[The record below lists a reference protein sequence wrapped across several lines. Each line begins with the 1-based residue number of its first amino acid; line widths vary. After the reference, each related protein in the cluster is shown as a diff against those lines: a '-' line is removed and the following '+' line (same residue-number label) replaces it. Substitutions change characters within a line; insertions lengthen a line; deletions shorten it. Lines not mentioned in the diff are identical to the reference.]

1 MSMEHTQEKSL
12 ESIILC
18 EASLIEEIKLA
29 VDAERL
35 PTQFTSFDVKKW
47 IKSDHITKSDGTPY
61 PEISTELLSNY
72 SRYTPIT
79 RKRKQKVLYASANSR
94 VFSFNPF

>member
-1 MSMEHTQEKSL
+1 MERKPGQNL
-12 ESIILC
+12 DSINLC

-47 IKSDHITKSDGTPY
+47 IKEDHITKSDGTAY
-61 PEISTELLSNY
+61 QEVTTELLFNY
-72 SRYTPIT
+72 SQHIPIT
-79 RKRKQKVLYASANSR
+79 KKRKRKVLYRSSNSR

>member
-1 MSMEHTQEKSL
+1 MEHKQDKNLDSV
-12 ESIILC
+12 ILC

-47 IKSDHITKSDGTPY
+47 MKGDHITKSDGTPY
-61 PEISTELLSNY
+61 QEVSTELLSNY
-72 SRYTPIT
+72 SQHTPIT
-79 RKRKQKVLYASANSR
+79 RKRKLKVLYSSANSR

>member
-1 MSMEHTQEKSL
+1 MERKQDL
-12 ESIILC
+12 GSISLC

-47 IKSDHITKSDGTPY
+47 LKDDCITKPDGTPY
-61 PEISTELLSNY
+61 QEVSTEILSNY
-72 SRYTPIT
+72 SKHTPIT
-79 RKRKQKVLYASANSR
+79 KKRKQKVLYSSPNSR